1 MFNCSNI
8 EANFK
13 FWLQAKG
20 TDLSFG
26 EGRWRLLKMIDETGS
41 LRAASQRLGVSYRK
55 AWGDLKKTETLFGKK
70 LVHRER
76 GGSDGGN
83 MKLTEAGER
92 LLTAYEEL
100 NKRLE
105 LFLQEVYDNEFKKI
119 L

>member
-1 MFNCSNI
+1 MFNRSNI
-8 EANFK
+8 EANFR

-20 TDLSFG
+20 TGLSFG

-41 LRAASQRLGVSYRK
+41 LKSASERLGVSYRK
-55 AWGDLKKTETLFGKK
+55 AWGDLKKTETLFDCK

-83 MKLTEAGER
+83 MKLTEAGEK
-92 LLTAYEEL
+92 LLATYGEL
-100 NKRLE
+100 NERLDA
-105 LFLQEVYDNEFKKI
+105 FLQEIYDSEFKKI